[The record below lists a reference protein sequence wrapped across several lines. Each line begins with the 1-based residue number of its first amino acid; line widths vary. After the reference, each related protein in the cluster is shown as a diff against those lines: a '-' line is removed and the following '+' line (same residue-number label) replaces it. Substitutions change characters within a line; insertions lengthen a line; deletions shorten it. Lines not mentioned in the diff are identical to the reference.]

1 MNDQQQSRA
10 DALTYDQRQALGEA
24 LAEYFGKLDSDE
36 GIRTPEGRILRTFD
50 YCDSRTIDDLI
61 DRAIVPAFAAS
72 PVEQHEAAPADAQAH
87 WKTETPPTKDGEHHE
102 YIVAVRRAHDERRVF
117 VFAASHAN
125 NYADDLHDQDGE
137 EFIADGWYDIGED
150 PSGEF
155 NTLFTPTPGPDDEV
169 LGWQELPKWIGA
181 TSAQL
186 EPTVTNRKPEAA
198 PAEGVI
204 EPTEHLI
211 NFSGHSLTLTGA
223 QLLEALD
230 FIAPD
235 RDREQLETK
244 LTFQRGEGHAGNG
257 MYCWVTEYPEEGAIF
272 VDGSTAIPAEV
283 TLTAEEVAALHVL
296 NEKLRHVDDMGPD
309 DEGWQSDKL
318 NAAWKAVDAVLARA
332 TSANET
338 GAEGAKPIAWVRF
351 RSDGGFEGPI
361 MDSDER
367 MCDVRRKSGAWTP
380 LFGSPATAAEA
391 VSIYQVAFD
400 NAEEWLDADKKVFDT
415 HPAHSR
421 RIVYTAP
428 QPPAQQVPSAGAT
441 LPDWAV
447 TRAGSA
453 RDDADALKMAMRD
466 YGMND
471 DNSAAFD
478 FGAGF
483 MRGIALGR
491 ALLATHREPVTARP
505 THPDNLT
512 VDRLA
517 VAMKV
522 KLAEARAKGR
532 SGWEQCSP
540 ADLSRMLR
548 EHVEKGDPRDVA
560 NFCAFLWDLRERIAA
575 QPQPPIKCHGSPLSP
590 TCPSTT
596 CGIQRSSAELTDD
609 DMRDAE
615 RYRAHIKYEYETL
628 YMPRAEKKG
637 LRPLAFA
644 EYKASADQVADAAR
658 TQGSQS

>member
-1 MNDQQQSRA
+1 MNDQQQSRT
-10 DALTYDQRQALGEA
+10 DALTDDQRQALGEA
-24 LAEYFGKLDSDE
+24 ISEHFGKLDSDE
-36 GIRTPEGRILRTFD
+36 GIRTPDGRILRAFD

-61 DRAIVPAFAAS
+61 DCAIVPAFAAS
-72 PVEQHEAAPADAQAH
+72 PVEQPAPITAQAALAAIETFEIVGENNDSREPNADDRFILTEYIAHLFSGSPVEQPAAAPIDDFNGDTNSLIRSIMALLEMDAAGVLVPHGVGDHGRKLLAAAAARLAAVPPHEPGPKQPRQLVAQSAAAMTDERAPFEAAMRCDADLS
-87 WKTETPPTKDGEHHE
+87 G
-102 YIVAVRRAHDERRVF
+102 I
-117 VFAASHAN
+117 
-125 NYADDLHDQDGE
+125 
-137 EFIADGWYDIGED
+137 D
-150 PSGEF
+150 PSFIRNGDGYYVQREMQAAWA
-155 NTLFTPTPGPDDEV
+155 
-169 LGWQELPKWIGA
+169 GWQ
-181 TSAQL
+181 
-186 EPTVTNRKPEAA
+186 
-198 PAEGVI
+198 
-204 EPTEHLI
+204 
-211 NFSGHSLTLTGA
+211 
-223 QLLEALD
+223 
-230 FIAPD
+230 
-235 RDREQLETK
+235 
-244 LTFQRGEGHAGNG
+244 
-257 MYCWVTEYPEEGAIF
+257 
-272 VDGSTAIPAEV
+272 
-283 TLTAEEVAALHVL
+283 
-296 NEKLRHVDDMGPD
+296 
-309 DEGWQSDKL
+309 
-318 NAAWKAVDAVLARA
+318 ARA
-332 TSANET
+332 ASANET
-338 GAEGAKPIAWVRF
+338 GAEGFSYASKQATACA
-351 RSDGGFEGPI
+351 GCGEH
-361 MDSDER
+361 
-367 MCDVRRKSGAWTP
+367 KHTP
-380 LFGSPATAAEA
+380 LRIDWMGGYVCLTCIDRELESRSPATAAEA

-466 YGMND
+466 CGMND

-491 ALLATHREPVTARP
+491 ALLAAHREPVTARP